1 MRNLLYTKT
10 LDEAINEFSKLPG
23 IGKRTAVRHVL
34 YLLKQ
39 KKDDIIK
46 LSEAIYNLHKDIIY
60 CEQCHN
66 ISDTETCPICSDQT
80 RDKKTICIVEDIRD
94 IIAVENTQQYK
105 GLYHVL
111 GGVISPI
118 DGIGPS
124 DLNINCLNERII
136 KNDIQEIIIAL
147 STTMEG
153 DTTSYYIY
161 KRLSSIENLK
171 ISVISRGISIG
182 EELEYTDEIT
192 LGRSILNRL
201 PYESIKILK

>member
-124 DLNINCLNERII
+124 DLNINSLNERII